1 MEMKVNWEE
10 RRWMT
15 ASIILAAMHANSGTY
30 DISYRAE
37 DAVNTADA
45 LIKILADPTRPSICA
60 ELYQRTSPLHADPT
74 TEGCIEGALD

>member
-15 ASIILAAMHANSGTY
+15 ASLILAAMHANSGTF

-37 DAVNTADA
+37 DAVKAADT

-60 ELYQRTSPLHADPT
+60 ELYQREDV
-74 TEGCIEGALD
+74 